1 MMENSNETRNITR
14 PTIYPS
20 AIDKWIVVMLLLA
33 PVTSIAIGLYL
44 FQQGKVDGAITLFLC
59 AAATGS
65 LTAAF
70 TTPYRYIIH
79 HDSVTV
85 RCGLICYQIPIAEMV
100 SVSKSATVLSGPA
113 LSMKRVVIKTSRRQ
127 HILSPKQ
134 RDLFIEDLQRS
145 LTQSEQKSP
154 EQEKER

>member
-1 MMENSNETRNITR
+1 MMEKSNETRNITR

-33 PVTSIAIGLYL
+33 PVTSVAIGLYL

-70 TTPYRYIIH
+70 TTPCRYTIH

-113 LSMKRVVIKTSRRQ
+113 LSMKRVVIKTSRGQ

-134 RDLFIEDLQRS
+134 RDLFVEDLQRS